1 MLSAEKISRYN
12 GLCKRYRRE
21 LLNMLHAAQTGHP
34 GGSLSAVEIVTLLY
48 HEIMNVDPANPAK
61 PDRDIFILGKGHAA
75 PILYLV
81 LADRGFIDRNV
92 LTTFR
97 QVGSCLQ
104 GHPSALKVPG
114 IELSTGPLGLGLSA
128 GVGRAAAAKLDKT
141 PETIYVLSGDGEM
154 QEGIVWEAAMAAA
167 KFKLD
172 NLVNIV
178 DYNRVQLD
186 GTLDEIMP
194 MGDVRAKWEA
204 FGWHCLEMNG
214 HDPEDVHDR
223 ILEAKTA
230 KNGKPVAIIAH
241 TTKGRG
247 VSFMEGKNTWHGKPI
262 TNDELAAALKELED
276 K

>member
-1 MLSAEKISRYN
+1 MLSAEKLDRYG
-12 GLCKRYRRE
+12 GLCRRYRID
-21 LLNMLHAAQTGHP
+21 LLKMLHAAQTGHP
-34 GGSLSAVEIVTLLY
+34 GGSLSSMEIITLLY
-48 HEIMNVDPANPAK
+48 HEIMNIDPRTPSK

-75 PILYLV
+75 PTLYIN
-81 LADRGFIDRNV
+81 LADMGFIDKNE
-92 LTTFR
+92 LKSFR

-104 GHPSALKVPG
+104 GHPCALKVPG

-141 PETIYVLSGDGEM
+141 PETVFVLSGDGEM
-154 QEGIVWEAAMAAA
+154 QEGIVWEAAMAAV

-172 NLVNIV
+172 NLVNII

-194 MGDVRAKWEA
+194 MGDVKAKWES
-204 FGWHCLEMNG
+204 FGWHCLEMDG
-214 HDPEDVHDR
+214 HNLNEVYDR
-223 ILEAKTA
+223 IIEAKSL

-262 TNDELAAALKELED
+262 TDDELTAALKELEVI
-276 K
+276 